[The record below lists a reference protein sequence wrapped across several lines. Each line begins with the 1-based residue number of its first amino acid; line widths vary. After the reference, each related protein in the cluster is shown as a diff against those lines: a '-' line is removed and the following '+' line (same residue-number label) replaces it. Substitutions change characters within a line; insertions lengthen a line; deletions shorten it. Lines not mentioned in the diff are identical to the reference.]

1 MCLFIGNTVEMDGW
15 CRHSAVWYI
24 QHTTSK
30 VNLYQCPHGTDTP
43 PIDDWGVT
51 VYGEGQPPRIKCLK
65 PPTHNHL
72 FLHLALEELVAIDKY
87 VSHLPLLV
95 SFCAKPA
102 GGRHIS
108 GSI

>member
-1 MCLFIGNTVEMDGW
+1 
-15 CRHSAVWYI
+15 VWYI

-30 VNLYQCPHGTDTP
+30 VNLYQCPHGADTP

-72 FLHLALEELVAIDKY
+72 FLHLALEELVAVDKY
-87 VSHLPLLV
+87 VCRCWFRKPLFVPQLAGRWFHLRV
-95 SFCAKPA
+95 S
-102 GGRHIS
+102 I
-108 GSI
+108 